1 MKSLKVESEGGFLGT
16 YIGDNNLGAL
26 SSKCSGN
33 CRTDIAGTACNQRH
47 FSIQCRLL
55 FLLSVFPRHRRPVT
69 LINVFSKIYI
79 ADPRLFLFVANPVS
93 NDFIVK
99 YVLAMLTARD
109 RHNATGS
116 LRLRQCEAP
125 CG

>member
-1 MKSLKVESEGGFLGT
+1 MWMV
-16 YIGDNNLGAL
+16 
-26 SSKCSGN
+26 
-33 CRTDIAGTACNQRH
+33 QP
-47 FSIQCRLL
+47 
-55 FLLSVFPRHRRPVT
+55 PRHRRPVT
-69 LINVFSKIYI
+69 LINVFSKIHI
-79 ADPRLFLFVANPVS
+79 AEPRLFLFVANPVS

-109 RHNATGS
+109 RHNATES